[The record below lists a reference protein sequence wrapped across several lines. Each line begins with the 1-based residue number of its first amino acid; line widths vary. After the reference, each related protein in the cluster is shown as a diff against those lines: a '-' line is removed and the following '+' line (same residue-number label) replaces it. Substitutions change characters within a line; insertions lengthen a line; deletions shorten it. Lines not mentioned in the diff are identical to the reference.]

1 MKDIYEI
8 TKSLDIPEKYVY
20 KYGNNKAKIDLRYF
34 DEIKNHKDGRMI
46 LVTAINPTKYGEGK
60 TTVTIGLGQALNAIG
75 KKSIINLREPS
86 LGPVMGIKGG
96 GTGGGKSEVLPADDI
111 NLHFTGDFHAVSMAH
126 NLIAAVLDNTLHF
139 KNHLKIN
146 PRKIYW
152 HRVVDLNDRALRHT
166 IVGLGGQTDGF
177 PRENSFS
184 ITSASEIMA
193 ILGLFTSLDDLQER
207 LESITIASNWDNE
220 RVTVKDLQ
228 ITGALMAL
236 LKDAIHPNIVQ
247 TTEGYP
253 AFIHI
258 GPFANIAHGTS
269 SVAAARMSLKLAEYT
284 VIEAGFG
291 ADLGAEKFFNLVS
304 RHAGYKPSFAV
315 VVSTARALKQHGDGD
330 LQKGL
335 EMIQIH
341 CENVKKFGVIPV
353 VAINRFPEDTDEELK
368 IMKEYCDSKGYK
380 NAVVEPFTKGS
391 EGCKELAEIIV
402 SSDDNPDNYHPIY
415 DLDSPVEKKIE
426 TIVKEIYRGKSVI
439 YTSEAKK
446 KLKTIKKFGME
457 KFPICMA
464 KTQYSLSDN
473 PKLYGPVKDFEVT
486 VRDIIISSGAKFLVP
501 IMGSISTMPGLPK
514 KPAAM
519 GIVLNDDLTAG
530 GIV

>member
-8 TKSLDIPEKYVY
+8 TKSLSIPEKYVY
-20 KYGNNKAKIDLRYF
+20 KYGNFKAKIDLRYY
-34 DEIKNHKDGRMI
+34 DEIKSAENGKMV

-75 KKSIINLREPS
+75 KKAIINLREPS

-96 GTGGGKSEVLPADDI
+96 GTGGGKSEVLPTDDI
-111 NLHFTGDFHAVSMAH
+111 NLHFNGDFHAVSMAH

-139 KNHLKIN
+139 KNYLNIN

-152 HRVVDLNDRALRHT
+152 NRVVDLNDRALRHT
-166 IVGLGGQTDGF
+166 VVGLGGQTDGF

-193 ILGLFTSLDDLQER
+193 ILGLFSDMEDLKER
-207 LESITIASNWDNE
+207 LESITIATSWSKE
-220 RVTVKDLQ
+220 RITVKDLN
-228 ITGALMAL
+228 ITGALLAL
-236 LKDAIHPNIVQ
+236 LKDAVHPNIVQ

-269 SVAAARMSLKLAEYT
+269 SIVAARMSLKLAEYT

-304 RHAGYKPSFAV
+304 RQAGYKPSFAV
-315 VVSTARALKQHGDGD
+315 VVATARALKQHGDGD
-330 LQKGL
+330 LEKGL
-335 EMIQIH
+335 EMIKVH
-341 CENVKKFGVIPV
+341 CENVKKFGVIPI
-353 VAINRFPEDTDEELK
+353 VAINRFPVDTDEELEL
-368 IMKEYCDSKGYK
+368 MKKYCESNGYK
-380 NAVVEPFTKGS
+380 NALVEPFSKGS

-402 SSDDNPDNYHPIY
+402 SEKDNPDNYHPLY
-415 DLDSPVEKKIE
+415 SLDDSVKDKIE
-426 TIVKEIYRGKSVI
+426 TIVREVYRGDGVV
-439 YTSEAKK
+439 YTDTARK
-446 KLKTIKKFGME
+446 KLKTIKSFNME
-457 KFPICMA
+457 NFPICMA

-473 PKLYGPVKDFEVT
+473 PKLYGPVKGFKVT

-501 IMGSISTMPGLPK
+501 IMGTISTMPGLPK

-519 GIVLNDDLTAG
+519 DIVLNDDFTAG

>member
-1 MKDIYEI
+1 VKDIYEI
-8 TKSLDIPEKYVY
+8 TKSLSIPEKYVY
-20 KYGNNKAKIDLRYF
+20 KYGNHKAKIDLRYF
-34 DEIKNHKDGRMI
+34 DEIKSGNDGKMV

-75 KKSIINLREPS
+75 KKAIINLREPS

-126 NLIAAVLDNTLHF
+126 NLIAATLDNTLHF
-139 KNHLKIN
+139 KNYLNIN

-152 HRVVDLNDRALRHT
+152 SRVVDLNDRALRHT

-177 PRENSFS
+177 PRENTFS

-193 ILGLFTSLDDLQER
+193 ILGLFKDLDDLKER
-207 LESITIASNWDNE
+207 LDDITLASTWDRN
-220 RVTVKDLQ
+220 RLTAKDLK
-228 ITGALMAL
+228 ITGALLAL

-269 SVAAARMSLKLAEYT
+269 SIVAARMSLKLAEYT

-291 ADLGAEKFFNLVS
+291 GDLGAEKFFNLVS
-304 RHAGYKPSFAV
+304 RQAGYKPSFAV
-315 VVSTARALKQHGDGD
+315 VVATARALKQHGKDNLED
-330 LQKGL
+330 GL
-335 EMIQIH
+335 EMIKVH
-341 CENVKKFGVIPV
+341 CDNVKKFGVIPI
-353 VAINRFPEDTDEELK
+353 VAINRFPDDTDDEIEIIK
-368 IMKEYCDSKGYK
+368 KYCEANGYD
-380 NAVVEPFTKGS
+380 NALVEPFSKGS
-391 EGCKELAEIIV
+391 DGCRELAEIID
-402 SSDDNPDNYHPIY
+402 SKDSNPENYHPIY
-415 DLDSPVEKKIE
+415 ELTDSVEKKIE
-426 TIVKEIYRGKSVI
+426 TIVKEIYRGKGVI

-446 KLKTIKKFGME
+446 KLKTIKTFGME
-457 KFPICMA
+457 DFPICMA

-473 PKLYGPVKDFEVT
+473 PKLFGPVKDFEVT
-486 VRDIIISSGAKFLVP
+486 VRDIIISSGARFLVP
-501 IMGSISTMPGLPK
+501 IMGAISTMPGLPK